1 MGGRGGL
8 PPGRRTPSPAPLG
21 RRVPSPALSRRPP
34 LLPCQSHPTAACSG
48 GTLEQ
53 GADAKWG
60 AEKEWRNCW
69 DVDCDYFFCVGWE
82 SKPVRRHMVHT
93 GRLSRLVRLG
103 YDGWRVRWPGCIQ
116 YIKCTQVYYI
126 ERGGYSPCCVEN
138 NIQHPGDTSGRR
150 LP

>member
-34 LLPCQSHPTAACSG
+34 LLPRQSHPTAACSG

-60 AEKEWRNCW
+60 AEKEWKRI
-69 DVDCDYFFCVGWE
+69 VGMLTAITFSVW
-82 SKPVRRHMVHT
+82 
-93 GRLSRLVRLG
+93 GRKANPSGGTWSTQAGCRAWFDWVTTVGASIGLGAFSILNASR
-103 YDGWRVRWPGCIQ
+103 CI
-116 YIKCTQVYYI
+116 I
-126 ERGGYSPCCVEN
+126 
-138 NIQHPGDTSGRR
+138 
-150 LP
+150 